1 MTKSG
6 HILVSACLAGYN
18 CRYDGRNALNAEL
31 MADLAGQPWMAV
43 CPEQLGGLDTPR
55 TPAVIQGGDGYDV
68 ISGKAVVIDDNG
80 FDLTRFFINGAE
92 TVLDI
97 CLRFKVSRVY
107 LKDRSP
113 SCGVESSRL
122 NGSVTGVC
130 AALLIK
136 AGIEVKEIK
145 SRGRN

>member
-1 MTKSG
+1 
-6 HILVSACLAGYN
+6 
-18 CRYDGRNALNAEL
+18 
-31 MADLAGQPWMAV
+31 MADLAGQPWTAV

-55 TPAVIQGGDGYDV
+55 VPAQIPGGDGYDV
-68 ISGKAVVIDDNG
+68 ISGKAGVIDDNRR
-80 FDLTRFFINGAE
+80 DVTRFFINGAE
-92 TVLDI
+92 IVLDI

-136 AGIEVKEIK
+136 ADIDVVEIK